1 MHYPCPIR
9 LRLPSATVFDN
20 PFDSF
25 HNAVAEAKEEREQ
38 LDRLLTIS
46 TPRERVLVVAI
57 GVVLVIFATW
67 LFLGQVSK
75 NLILDGILVQSETAT
90 PTNDR
95 SVQVQLWVE
104 RSDTHRIAPRQS
116 VSLEVATPDGT
127 TTSFTG
133 KILSVSSVPITEEAT
148 ALSTIAPATIQRI
161 EITLSDEV
169 GEAILVGRD
178 CRILIEIGKQSP
190 ISLFGMR
197 QA

>member
-1 MHYPCPIR
+1 M
-9 LRLPSATVFDN
+9 FDN

-46 TPRERVLVVAI
+46 TPRERVLVIAI
-57 GVVLVIFATW
+57 GLVLVIFATW
-67 LFLGQVSK
+67 LFLGQVSQ
-75 NLILDGILVQSETAT
+75 NLVLDGILVQSETGT
-90 PTNDR
+90 PTSDS

-104 RSDTHRIAPRQS
+104 RSDAHRIASRQS
-116 VSLEVATPDGT
+116 VSLEVETPDGT

-133 KILSVSSVPITEEAT
+133 KIASVSSVPFTKDAT
-148 ALSTIAPATIQRI
+148 ALSTIAPAMIQRV
-161 EITLSDEV
+161 EITLSDEF
-169 GEAILVGRD
+169 GEATLVGRD

-197 QA
+197 HS